1 MIEMDEMKGRGKRG
15 LLRVVFGRTMF
26 FLLFIALQLAFFFWI
41 YVWLDNKYQA
51 WGYGSFALISAILT
65 IHILNEKQN
74 ASFKMAWLIPVLLFP
89 VFGTLFY
96 VFVQLQMETKIFA
109 KRIAVIIR
117 QEKSL
122 PGGTHKMENTTSA
135 ASPITG
141 HTGLICLLGSLC
153 DQSVSP
159 MMHNASF
166 EALGLDYRYLAFD
179 VNEETL
185 PTAVAGLKV
194 LGARGFNLT
203 MPDKNLM
210 VSLCDELSTA
220 ARIIGA
226 VNTVVNEDGRL
237 VGHNTDG
244 IGYMQ
249 SVKDAGYDII
259 GKKMTLLGAGGA
271 ATAILVQAALD
282 GLKEISVFVRPTSRF
297 YDRLVHT
304 VEELTEITDCRIKIC
319 DFSDA
324 NLLKKE
330 LADSAILTN
339 GTSVGMAPHEDT
351 CPVPENLTFP
361 KDLIVSDIIYN
372 PRETKLL
379 TMAKNQGN
387 PFFNGS
393 YMLLYQGAEAFRL
406 WTGKEMPV
414 EKIKKEFFSDPF
426 YSKSNLDHLRRVIA
440 ALNAGNGISH
450 ELITDE
456 K

>member
-1 MIEMDEMKGRGKRG
+1 MSK
-15 LLRVVFGRTMF
+15 
-26 FLLFIALQLAFFFWI
+26 
-41 YVWLDNKYQA
+41 
-51 WGYGSFALISAILT
+51 
-65 IHILNEKQN
+65 H
-74 ASFKMAWLIPVLLFP
+74 
-89 VFGTLFY
+89 
-96 VFVQLQMETKIFA
+96 
-109 KRIAVIIR
+109 
-117 QEKSL
+117 
-122 PGGTHKMENTTSA
+122 
-135 ASPITG
+135 ITG
-141 HTGLICLLGSLC
+141 HTGLLCLLGSPVAH
-153 DQSVSP
+153 SVSP
-159 MMHNASF
+159 EMHN
-166 EALGLDYRYLAFD
+166 EACDQLGLDYSYLAFD
-179 VNEETL
+179 VPEDKM
-185 PTAVAGLKV
+185 PQAVEGLRTM
-194 LGARGFNLT
+194 GARGWNIT
-203 MPDKNLM
+203 MPGKNIMCKLADK
-210 VSLCDELSTA
+210 VSPASEISGACNTIVNDNGVLTA
-220 ARIIGA
+220 Y
-226 VNTVVNEDGRL
+226 T
-237 VGHNTDG
+237 TDG
-244 IGYMQ
+244 VGFMRA
-249 SVKDAGYDII
+249 VAENGVDII

-304 VEELTEITDCRIKIC
+304 VEELTELTDCRIRIC

-324 NLLKKE
+324 DLLKKE

-351 CPVPENLTFP
+351 CPIPEDLTFP